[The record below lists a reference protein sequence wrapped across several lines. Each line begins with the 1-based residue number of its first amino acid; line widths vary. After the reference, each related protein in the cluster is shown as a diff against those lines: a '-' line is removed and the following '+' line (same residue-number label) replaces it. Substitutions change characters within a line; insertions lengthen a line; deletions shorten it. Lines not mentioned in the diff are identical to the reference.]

1 MTTTSINHPWAISD
15 KYRNRYGEVWANLDF
30 VFAEK
35 ISEEVFKTEP
45 MTTVIGEL
53 CIYNQRIKMTYKDL
67 LNYSKFVGISNN
79 EAYVNGTKT
88 DTFDIRVKSQ
98 TFTLKRHEL
107 RKLSE
112 TLTEACASTLRA
124 YELGLYL

>member
-1 MTTTSINHPWAISD
+1 MTHSINNPWGISD

-30 VFAEK
+30 EIAEK
-35 ISEEVFKTEP
+35 ISEEVFKTDP
-45 MTTVIGEL
+45 MNTLIGEL

-67 LNYSKFVGISNN
+67 INYSKSLNILMN
-79 EAYVNGTKT
+79 EAYVGGTKT
-88 DTFDIRVKSQ
+88 DMFDVRVKSQ
-98 TFTLKRHEL
+98 TFTLQRHEL

-112 TLTEACASTLRA
+112 TLMDASSAAIRA